1 MKVLFLQKAHNRGHL
16 SHGITHVLLLLC
28 LERRPWIISNT
39 LFVVLT
45 VFLPSFISPPLPGS
59 GERLRWIQ
67 PPGAA
72 WVLQQGGFRSVDRSP
87 ACRPS
92 SSALY
97 TLCMHFVCLFCLS
110 HVLFLPAC
118 STLSDK
124 SPPALKQFAT
134 SEALLFLCAPFSVF
148 KNVWECAARLYAPRL
163 SPDFLFFSWKSCK
176 ASWIP
181 WLDVRRSLRM
191 CHPTTTPPQ
200 HTHTSSLHLL
210 PDYDVL
216 KIDCLCLY

>member
-1 MKVLFLQKAHNRGHL
+1 MYSCCCVLNGGPGSSQTLSSLFWPSSFLPLFL
-16 SHGITHVLLLLC
+16 LLFQAQENVFVEFNHQELLEFYNKVG
-28 LERRPWIISNT
+28 LEVETARQR
-39 LFVVLT
+39 
-45 VFLPSFISPPLPGS
+45 
-59 GERLRWIQ
+59 
-67 PPGAA
+67 A
-72 WVLQQGGFRSVDRSP
+72 W
-87 ACRPS
+87 PS

-210 PDYDVL
+210 PDYDML
-216 KIDCLCLY
+216 KMVCLCLY